1 MEKVLCTNRKARHDY
16 HIEETL
22 EAGIALQ
29 GTEVKSLRAGKGNL
43 KDSYAG
49 LEAGEVYL
57 YNCHISP
64 YEAASRF
71 NHEPLRTRK
80 LLLHRREIQ
89 RLVGKVQKKGLTL
102 LPLSMYLEKGKVKV
116 ELALARGK
124 KLYDKREDLRRRAA
138 EREVERAFRERQQG
152 SDRVS
157 EVRGQLRKGF
167 I

>member
-29 GTEVKSLRAGKGNL
+29 GTEVKSLRAGKANL

-49 LEAGEVYL
+49 LEGGEVYL

-80 LLLHRREIQ
+80 LLLHRREIR
-89 RLVGKVQKKGLTL
+89 RLVGKVQEKGLTL
-102 LPLSMYLEKGKVKV
+102 VPLSMYLEKGKVKV

-138 EREVERAFRERQQG
+138 EREVEQAFRERQQ
-152 SDRVS
+152 R
-157 EVRGQLRKGF
+157 Q
-167 I
+167 

>member
-29 GTEVKSLRAGKGNL
+29 GTEVKSLRAGKANL

-49 LEAGEVYL
+49 LEGGEVYL

-89 RLVGKVQKKGLTL
+89 RLVGKVQEKGLTL
-102 LPLSMYLEKGKVKV
+102 VPLSMYLEKGKVKV

-138 EREVERAFRERQQG
+138 EREVEQAFRERQQ
-152 SDRVS
+152 R
-157 EVRGQLRKGF
+157 Q
-167 I
+167 